1 MFAGSGRQRG
11 WGIAGESI
19 LRVAVAGA
27 GAFGRNHLR
36 VYREL
41 ETAGQGVALAA
52 AVEPDAARAAEAA
65 AQYAIPVFASVDE
78 LLAADLKLNAATV
91 AVPTVHHHAVAAA
104 LLDAGLDLLV
114 EKPLAATLAEAD
126 DLIAIADKGKRIL
139 QPGHLERFNPA
150 VLAIQPQL
158 RRPMFFEAHRL
169 SIFTPRS
176 LDVDVVLDLMI
187 HDLDIVLTFANSAVR
202 EVRAVGLP
210 ILSPKVDI
218 ANVRVEFESG
228 CVANFTAS
236 RVSTERVRKLRFFEP
251 RQYVSIDYA
260 RQDLLVIRVDG
271 GAAKAS
277 PADLIAALPPHV
289 AALLP
294 PGIAEGIASGK
305 IDLKKIDP
313 AMIAQFA
320 AMAKIDPAVIAQLV
334 SPEASKAGLSFS
346 KPEVTPGEPLRLEIQ
361 SFLDAVRSRQ
371 QPRVTARQGRNALA
385 LALEIQA
392 AMEAHAHRAGLDDF
406 FSPGA

>member
-1 MFAGSGRQRG
+1 MC
-11 WGIAGESI
+11 
-19 LRVAVAGA
+19 GA

-41 ETAGQGVALAA
+41 ENAGQPVALVA
-52 AVEPDAARAAEAA
+52 AVEPDSARAADTA
-65 AQYAIPVFASVDE
+65 AQYDIPVFPDVAA
-78 LLAADLKLNAATV
+78 LLAADLKLNAASV
-91 AVPTVHHHAVAAA
+91 AVPTVHHHNVAAP
-104 LLDAGLDLLV
+104 LLEARLDVLV
-114 EKPLAATLAEAD
+114 EKPLAASLAEAD
-126 DLIAIADKGKRIL
+126 DLIALAEKNSRIL

-150 VLAIQPQL
+150 VLAIEPKL

-187 HDLDIVLTFANSAVR
+187 HDLDIVLTFANSPVR

-260 RQDLLVIRVDG
+260 RKDLLVIRIDP
-271 GAAKAS
+271 KAS
-277 PADLIAALPPHV
+277 PANADDLLRALPPHIAAMVPRNIAEDV
-289 AALLP
+289 AA
-294 PGIAEGIASGK
+294 GK
-305 IDLKKIDP
+305 IDT
-313 AMIAQFA
+313 ATIAKYA
-320 AMAKIDPAVIAQLV
+320 AMAGIDPAVVAQFTN
-334 SPEASKAGLSFS
+334 PAGPAPGLSFA
-346 KPEVTPGEPLRLEIQ
+346 KPEVTPGEPLRLEIE
-361 SFLDAVRSRQ
+361 SFLGSVRTRR
-371 QPRVTARQGRNALA
+371 PPHVTARQGRNALA

-392 AMEAHAHRAGLDDF
+392 TMAAHALRAGLQDF
-406 FSPGA
+406 FSPSA